1 MLRNLRQHLPQH
13 SPLSNR
19 ISMTRLLGFL
29 ALLPLPLLAGCEA
42 LSPTPVGSISGQ
54 VAIEGQGIGG
64 VVVTL
69 SSGASTTT
77 APTGTYRFDQVQ
89 GGTYSVAISG
99 YPLDATFHA
108 TSVPAEIVSD
118 GQTVIV
124 DFRGEYIRTASI
136 MGRVAVEGQSLSGV
150 TVRLAGM
157 SEGLTSTN
165 EVGQFA
171 FQSLRAGT
179 YDVTISDFGEAEFP
193 TTSQSASLSVGES
206 KVISF
211 EGTHIRRSN
220 VSVRVSVDG
229 KGLQGV
235 NLRLAGQDEAANAV
249 TDSTGRHTFSE
260 LRAGSYSLEISGFDS
275 DEVGFLTTTQMVTV
289 AVDETQNVTF
299 DGKYLRTAIIVGRV
313 SVEGTGLPGVTVTV
327 SGQREEFISATNN
340 DGQYAFGRLHAGTYS
355 VEISGF
361 DTAEV
366 AFPTTTQRVT
376 VGSDEA
382 KSVYFDG
389 TSLRTASIQGR
400 VTIDGEGFEG
410 VTVSLIGGP
419 DGVSHTTTTDAS
431 GQYWFTKLLAG
442 NYAVSISGYDPDDYE
457 FEVTSQTVRIAL
469 GETANVPFRGVS
481 LVISGVSGR
490 VSSEG
495 MGLSG
500 VLVTLLRRTADVTA
514 NTFTSGLYTFTDA
527 GGLYA
532 FGGLE
537 AGDYTMI
544 VHACFAETSK
554 NVTLHR
560 GMTSIV
566 NFEGPL
572 TAASLTS
579 PRNLTADVEGTSVE
593 LNWYAPRSDG
603 GYEIVGY
610 EIDVSDDGSSWSLL
624 IVQDTRTQYR
634 DTGLTPGRTRLYRV
648 AAISVQGRLECPSNV
663 VIATSVPSAPTNLTA
678 RPVGT
683 SQIDLA
689 WQAPGN
695 DGGIAG
701 LGYRVEGSSN
711 GGRTWRII
719 RSNTGSTATRYSHRG
734 LQPASTWHYRVSA
747 INRAG
752 EKPSLERRAGDDR
765 GDHSGRAPEPDGR
778 SGRHVADRPV
788 VAGPG
793 HRWRRPGH
801 RLPCRCLLGQRGHQ
815 LADLG
820 SEHAQHEHLLCAHG
834 PRTREYKAL
843 PRLGDQPSRSRT
855 CVGHRKCN
863 DGRHRARPSGR
874 AFLGERGPN
883 AHAPCGCSEAP

>member
-1 MLRNLRQHLPQH
+1 
-13 SPLSNR
+13 
-19 ISMTRLLGFL
+19 MTRLLGFL

-54 VAIEGQGIGG
+54 VAIEGQGVGG

-69 SSGASTTT
+69 SNGASTTT
-77 APTGTYRFDQVQ
+77 AATGTYRFDQVL
-89 GGTYSVAISG
+89 GGLYTVAISG

-108 TSVPAEIVSD
+108 TSAPAEIVSD

-150 TVRLAGM
+150 TVRLAGV
-157 SEGLTSTN
+157 SEGLTSTD

-193 TTSQSASLSVGES
+193 TTSQPALLSVGES
-206 KVISF
+206 KVFSF
-211 EGTHIRRSN
+211 EGTYIRRSS
-220 VSVRVSVDG
+220 VSVSVSVDG

-235 NLRLAGQDEAANAV
+235 SLRLTGQDEAANAV
-249 TDSTGRHTFSE
+249 TDSTGRHTFPE
-260 LRAGSYSLEISGFDS
+260 LRAGSYSVEISDFDP
-275 DEVGFLTTTQMVTV
+275 DEVGFPTTTQMVTV

-299 DGKYLRTAIIVGRV
+299 DGKYLRTASIVGRV
-313 SVEGTGLPGVTVTV
+313 SVEGTGLPGVTVEVT
-327 SGQREEFISATNN
+327 GRGEELSSVTNN
-340 DGQYAFGRLHAGTYS
+340 EGQYAFGRLHAGTYS

-366 AFPTTTQRVT
+366 AFPTTTQHVT

-389 TSLRTASIQGR
+389 TSLRTAGIQGQ
-400 VTIDGEGFEG
+400 VSVDGEGFEG
-410 VTVSLIGGP
+410 VTVRLSGGP
-419 DGVSHTTTTDAS
+419 DGIAETTTTDVR
-431 GQYWFTKLLAG
+431 GQYSFTKLLAG

-457 FEVTSQTVRIAL
+457 FEVTSQTVTL
-469 GETANVPFRGVS
+469 NPGETVNIPFTGVS

-495 MGLSG
+495 MVLSG
-500 VLVTLLRRTADVTA
+500 VLVTLSRRTADVTA
-514 NTFTSGLYTFTDA
+514 NTVASGLYTFTDA

-572 TAASLTS
+572 TTASLTS
-579 PRNLTADVEGTSVE
+579 PRNLTADVEGTSVD

-610 EIDVSDDGSSWSLL
+610 EIDVSEDGSSWSLL
-624 IVQDTRTQYR
+624 VVQGTTTQYR
-634 DTGLTPGRTRLYRV
+634 DTRLTHGRTRLYRV
-648 AAISVQGRLECPSNV
+648 AAISVQGRLGCPSNV

-689 WQAPGN
+689 WQPPGN
-695 DGGIAG
+695 DGGIAV
-701 LGYRVEGSSN
+701 LGYRIESSSN
-711 GGRTWRII
+711 GGRTWRIL
-719 RSNTGSTATRYSHRG
+719 RSNTGSMSRTFSHRG
-734 LQPASTWHYRVSA
+734 LRPASTRYYRVSA

-752 EKPSLERRAGDDR
+752 ISPASNVAWATTESAGARAVTVNKD
-765 GDHSGRAPEPDGR
+765 A
-778 SGRHVADRPV
+778 
-788 VAGPG
+788 
-793 HRWRRPGH
+793 
-801 RLPCRCLLGQRGHQ
+801 
-815 LADLG
+815 
-820 SEHAQHEHLLCAHG
+820 
-834 PRTREYKAL
+834 PRTAPHWADDLTGAIPIHTRAA
-843 PRLGDQPSRSRT
+843 
-855 CVGHRKCN
+855 
-863 DGRHRARPSGR
+863 ARPRPPFEG
-874 AFLGERGPN
+874 
-883 AHAPCGCSEAP
+883 